1 MSKNGIIQEYNEEMK
16 VGIIIENIAL
26 MLSRRRDAKGTFKE
40 YSEQF
45 KSNLTSNTTTFN
57 KGDNMVKIVVTFD
70 KVKKIDR
77 FEEDNLFTNNPN
89 EYIIYV
95 VQCASPKIIKMFDC
109 ASNSEIVFVSEVL
122 ADRMDHVTQPNV
134 ILLSEEEQQMIK
146 DEYHATEHNLQ
157 KIRHGTDA
165 LARYY
170 QLKKGEIVE
179 FNSASECSGISV
191 RYRICY

>member
-1 MSKNGIIQEYNEEMK
+1 MSKDRIVYEYNEEMK
-16 VGIIIENIAL
+16 TDIIIENIGL
-26 MLSRRRDAKGTFKE
+26 MLSRRRDSKGTFEE
-40 YSEQF
+40 YFEQF
-45 KSNLTSNTTTFN
+45 KSNLQGNTTTFT
-57 KGDNMVKIVVTFD
+57 KGENIVKIFITFD
-70 KVKKIDR
+70 KIKKIDR
-77 FEEDNLFTNNPN
+77 FEEENLFTNNLN

-95 VQCASPKIIKMFDC
+95 VQSASPKIIKMFDD

-122 ADRMDHVTQPNV
+122 VDRMNHVTQPNV
-134 ILLSEEEQQMIK
+134 ILLSEEEQQQIK
-146 DEYHATEHNLQ
+146 DEYHVTEHNLQ